1 MTIATQTNGSS
12 YWNPPTPS
20 LTTASADHPLAARA
34 IPGAGSGKDSSIRID
49 GNATHASQQSTRST
63 VDGKNVVVDPFQQT
77 RNVAIQRERTLADAG
92 GGQQYVSSDQLVF
105 TTGGADDSVEVKN
118 NADGSVGVSVNGED
132 YQVELAQGQLLTFR
146 TGDGNDT
153 IAVAPDVKV
162 NLIVDAGAGDDTVQT
177 GAGDATVFGGDGSD
191 TIATGAGD
199 NVVEAGSGDDKVT
212 GGSGHNI
219 IYGGDGADELAG
231 GDGGNFIDGGSGND
245 EVAGG
250 NGRNILSGGDGDDR
264 IDSHG
269 GTSAIYAGA
278 GKDTLVGGKTDTV
291 YAEQADDTTGA
302 SGAKVINVTIDP
314 SLGAKGLKVEGSDAF
329 RQRVEADIA
338 FLRASPDGQQML
350 AEYDKAAAKGN
361 TVTIRELQNEDNG
374 YTMPSETGN
383 NWNGTELVNGKA
395 GKGDDAVIAYNPSFR
410 IPEFPAPVG
419 VLYHEMSHAYN
430 AVTGT
435 FQQGTYSGSDRQ
447 DADAGVPNSER
458 QAVGLDNSGTPFD
471 FDGDSQ
477 TPDTTANP
485 FALTENGL
493 RAEMGLDP
501 RLHYA
506 L

>member
-1 MTIATQTNGSS
+1 MTTIAQTTNGASQG
-12 YWNPPTPS
+12 YWNPLPATEGTGS
-20 LTTASADHPLAARA
+20 DLRLATRPL
-34 IPGAGSGKDSSIRID
+34 PGNGEATRID
-49 GNATHASQQSTRST
+49 GNATNGGRQTTRQT
-63 VDGKNVVVDPFQQT
+63 TDGKTIQVDPFQQNA
-77 RNVAIQRERTLADAG
+77 NVSIQRERTLADAG
-92 GGQQYVSSDQLVF
+92 RGQRYVSSDQLVF
-105 TTGGADDSVEVKN
+105 TTGGADDQVQVAN
-118 NADGSVGVSVNGED
+118 NRDGSVSVKVNGED
-132 YQVELAQGQLLTFR
+132 YQVELAQGQTLTFR

-153 IAVAPDVKV
+153 VAVASDVKV
-162 NLIVDAGAGDDTVQT
+162 NLIVDAGAGDDTVST
-177 GAGDATVFGGDGSD
+177 GAGMSTVFGGDGKD
-191 TIATGAGD
+191 AIVTGSGD
-199 NVVEAGSGDDKVT
+199 NYVEAGDGDDKVT

-219 IYGGDGADELAG
+219 IYGGDGNDELAG
-231 GDGGNFIDGGSGND
+231 GNGGNFIDGGAGND
-245 EVAGG
+245 TIAGG
-250 NGRNILSGGDGDDR
+250 TGKNILSGGDGDDA

-278 GKDTLVGGKTDTV
+278 GKDSVSGGKADTV
-291 YAEQADDTTGA
+291 YAKKTDDLGGADGA
-302 SGAKVINVTIDP
+302 RVVNVAIDP

-338 FLRASPDGQQML
+338 FLRASPAGQQML

-383 NWNGTELVNGKA
+383 GWADTELVNGRA

-419 VLYHEMSHAYN
+419 VLYHEMSHAYD
-430 AVTGT
+430 AVNGV
-435 FQQGTYSGSDRQ
+435 FQPGTYDGPDRQ

-458 QAVGLDNSGTPFD
+458 QAVGLDNTGTPYD
-471 FDGDSQ
+471 FDGDPS
-477 TPDTTANP
+477 TPRTTANP